1 MKKQLASFAVFAV
14 AFLSISA
21 VQVQAGIIRNGGFE
35 SADID
40 DGWYYDANP
49 KPVEAVKDVVSQDGN
64 HYKASEGAYMASL
77 PTSSALLNNM
87 LTWQAGDKLQFKW
100 LITDEN
106 VAATFLMMENG
117 MSVSDH
123 LNLTGEVGK
132 WHTFTFTF
140 GMDGIPF
147 NQAFGFQGFGIPGKG
162 HLLIDDVQLLTASA
176 ISEPFS
182 LGLMVSV
189 LLLWRPQRNKS
200 SIKLIT

>member
-1 MKKQLASFAVFAV
+1 MKKQLASFAVFAM

-21 VQVQAGIIRNGGFE
+21 VQAGIIRNGGFE

-49 KPVEAVKDVVSQDGN
+49 KPVEAVKDVVSQDGR
-64 HYKASEGAYMASL
+64 HYKASEGSYMASL

-87 LTWQAGDKLQFKW
+87 LTWHAGDKLQFKW

-117 MSVSDH
+117 ISVSDH
-123 LNLTGEVGK
+123 LSLTGEAGK

-140 GMDGIPF
+140 GVDGIPL

-162 HLLIDDVQLLTASA
+162 HLLIDDVQLLAASVV
-176 ISEPFS
+176 SEPFS
-182 LGLMVSV
+182 LGLMISV
-189 LLLWRPQRNKS
+189 LLLWRPKRNENL
-200 SIKLIT
+200 IKRMI